1 MERPTF
7 PTDRDV
13 LDARAQQQSLEQFT
27 ALPGRVQSYDA
38 ATQLADIVPCVRHPV
53 PQPDGTTL
61 CEDLPVIPDVP
72 VLWPRVG
79 AWFFAMTLV
88 PGDTV
93 QLLFNSAD
101 IGPWLVGDGSTVN
114 PADLRRH
121 HLAHAVAIPGLYV
134 QQKALANAPRA
145 TGPTG
150 AMLSGDVALVLG
162 SDSNGARITL
172 RHNGAATITIGDA
185 VAVQIDIDGTV
196 HMGGAAGQFVA
207 LANLV
212 AAQLNALKTAINGA
226 AVVPNDGGAAFK
238 ANLMTALASWP
249 ATVAATKTKA
259 T

>member
-13 LDARAQQQSLEQFT
+13 LDARAQQQSLEMFT

-38 ATQLADIVPCVRHPV
+38 ATQLADIVPCIRHPV

-61 CEDLPVIPDVP
+61 TEDLPVIPSVP

-79 AWFFAMTLV
+79 AWFLAMGLQ

-134 QQKALANAPRA
+134 QQRALAHAPA
-145 TGPTG
+145 GG
-150 AMLSGDVALVLG
+150 AGLVLG
-162 SDSNGARITL
+162 SDASGARVALLANGTL
-172 RHNGAATITIGDA
+172 RITQGDA
-185 VAVQIDIDGTV
+185 TV
-196 HMGGAAGQFVA
+196 LEVDTAGVVHLGGAAGELVA
-207 LANLV
+207 LAHLV
-212 AAQLNALKTAINGA
+212 GAQLTALKTAINGA
-226 AVVPNDGGAAFK
+226 AVVPGDGGAAFK
-238 ANLMTALASWP
+238 AAIMAALASWP
-249 ATVAATKTKA
+249 SSTAATKTKA

>member
-61 CEDLPVIPDVP
+61 CEDLPVIPSVP

-79 AWFFAMTLV
+79 AWFLAMGLE

-101 IGPWLVGDGSTVN
+101 IGPWVTGDGSTVN

-134 QQKALANAPRA
+134 QQRALAHAPA
-145 TGPTG
+145 GG
-150 AMLSGDVALVLG
+150 AGLVLG
-162 SDSNGARITL
+162 SDTSGARVALLASGALRITQ
-172 RHNGAATITIGDA
+172 GDA
-185 VAVQIDIDGTV
+185 TV
-196 HMGGAAGQFVA
+196 LEVDTAGVVHLGGAAGELVA

-212 AAQLNALKTAINGA
+212 TTQLTALKTAINGA
-226 AVVPNDGGAAFK
+226 AVVPGDGGAAFK
-238 ANLMTALASWP
+238 ANLMATLASWP